1 MKKAVVFGGAGFLG
15 SHTADV
21 LTKEGYD
28 VTIFDI
34 HESLYLLKN
43 QKMIVGDILDKKQ
56 VNGVIKGCDYV
67 YNFAGIADIDEASDK
82 PIETVKNNILGNTII
97 LDSCR
102 KNNVKRFVFAS
113 TVYVYSQAGSFYRA
127 TKQACET
134 LIEEYNRKYDL
145 SYTILRYGSLYGP
158 RSPETNWIHKI
169 ITEALTTK
177 KITRNGDGEEIREYI
192 HVVDASELSVKI
204 LSEEYKNRII
214 TITGNRSM
222 RIKDLHMMV
231 KEMLNGSIELIYL
244 PSVSNTHYEITPYSF
259 SPKISKKLVS
269 NEYYDLGQGILE
281 CLSEVKKELDKKKK
295 EV

>member
-21 LTKEGYD
+21 LTKQGYE

-34 HESLYLLKN
+34 HKSPYLTKN
-43 QKMIVGDILDKKQ
+43 QKMVVGDILDKKQ
-56 VNGVIKGCDYV
+56 VDSTIKGCDYV

-102 KNNVKRFVFAS
+102 KNNVKRFIFAS
-113 TVYVYSQAGSFYRA
+113 TVYVYSKAGSFYRA

-134 LIEEYNRKYDL
+134 LTEEYNMKYDL
-145 SYTILRYGSLYGP
+145 PYTILRYGSLYGP

-169 ITEALTTK
+169 IKEALKTK
-177 KITRNGDGEEIREYI
+177 KITRHGDGEEIREYI
-192 HVVDASELSVKI
+192 HVVDAAELSVKI

-214 TITGNRSM
+214 TITGNKSM

-231 KEMLNGSIELIYL
+231 KEMLNGNIELVFL
-244 PSVSNTHYEITPYSF
+244 PSVSKTHYEITPYNF

-281 CLSEVKKELDKKKK
+281 CLSEVKKEFDKNK